1 MIKSKHIKG
10 IQGLLGSKGTL
21 KITEEQWFMLSAMIV
36 NVGNYLYNLIIG
48 RMLGPVGFADA
59 SLLVTMLLVL
69 SFLAMTFQ
77 LTAAKFTAEMDEAK
91 SHSLLKSM
99 NRFGLIIG
107 MVIMLGVSTFAR
119 SLQQFF
125 QSETM
130 WMYVI
135 FAMSV
140 PLYFLM
146 SIGRG
151 YVQGSRSFTKLSMS
165 YQLEML
171 IRLCGTVALLRLL
184 NVEPGISISLGI
196 LASIALGS
204 LPIRKRT
211 NDRAME
217 SFSLTKTLWVF
228 AAYTLMYELS
238 QVLINNT
245 DILLVKHYFSAEEAG
260 LYAALAMIG
269 RVVFFIAWM
278 FAMILLPHVIAAE
291 KAGKDSRTLLWKY
304 VSYTSVLGAII
315 TGASYLIP
323 EVIVHILFGSAYTEI
338 APLLWLYALATSL
351 FAVANMFAYYF
362 LSRSMYRPI
371 YLTFIVGLLQVIGLI
386 AFHASLYQVV
396 ILQVVLMAIL
406 LMVQVAHYIHY
417 SKSVIKRRYIGTV
430 LSLTETELPLT
441 EDKL

>member
-1 MIKSKHIKG
+1 
-10 IQGLLGSKGTL
+10 
-21 KITEEQWFMLSAMIV
+21 MLSAMIV

-77 LTAAKFTAEMDEAK
+77 LTAAKFSAEMDKVERQ
-91 SHSLLKSM
+91 SM
-99 NRFGLIIG
+99 VSSMGRYALGIGL
-107 MVIMLGVSTFAR
+107 VISFSVIFYSR

-125 QSETM
+125 QSEST
-130 WMYVI
+130 WMYII
-135 FAMSV
+135 FALSI

-151 YVQGSRSFTKLSMS
+151 YVQGVRSFRRLSMS

-171 IRLCGTVALLRLL
+171 VRLCGTVALLRLL

-196 LASIALGS
+196 LASVALGNI
-204 LPIRKRT
+204 PIR
-211 NDRAME
+211 NRALKPLTG
-217 SFSLTKTLWVF
+217 SNRLTKTIWVF
-228 AAYTLMYELS
+228 AMYTLFYELS

-245 DILLVKHYFSAEEAG
+245 DILLVKHYFSAHEAG

-278 FAMILLPHVIAAE
+278 FAMVLLPHVIAAE
-291 KAGKDSRTLLWKY
+291 KAGKDSRVLLWRY
-304 VSYTSVLGAII
+304 VAYIAILGAII
-315 TGASYLIP
+315 TGTSYLIP
-323 EVIVHILFGSAYTEI
+323 NLIVQILFGSAYIGI

-362 LSRSMYRPI
+362 LSRSIYGPI
-371 YLTFIVGLLQVIGLI
+371 YLTFIVGLLQVVGLVV
-386 AFHASLYQVV
+386 FHDTLHQVV
-396 ILQVVLMAIL
+396 ILQVALMGTL
-406 LMVQVAHYIHY
+406 LVAQVGHYAHYCKATNLSRPID
-417 SKSVIKRRYIGTV
+417 RRLPLVDTD
-430 LSLTETELPLT
+430 LPLT

>member
-1 MIKSKHIKG
+1 
-10 IQGLLGSKGTL
+10 
-21 KITEEQWFMLSAMIV
+21 
-36 NVGNYLYNLIIG
+36 
-48 RMLGPVGFADA
+48 
-59 SLLVTMLLVL
+59 
-69 SFLAMTFQ
+69 
-77 LTAAKFTAEMDEAK
+77 
-91 SHSLLKSM
+91 
-99 NRFGLIIG
+99 
-107 MVIMLGVSTFAR
+107 MLGVSILAG

-135 FAMSV
+135 FAMSI

-151 YVQGSRSFTKLSMS
+151 YVQGIRSFTKLSMS

-184 NVEPGISISLGI
+184 DVEPGISISLGI
-196 LASIALGS
+196 LASVALGN
-204 LPIRKRT
+204 LPIRNT
-211 NDRAME
+211 TLDRAKG
-217 SFSLTKTLWVF
+217 SFNITKTLWVF
-228 AAYTLMYELS
+228 AMYTLVYELS

-291 KAGKDSRTLLWKY
+291 KAGKDSKVLLWKY
-304 VSYTSVLGAII
+304 VGYTSVLGATI
-315 TGASYLIP
+315 TGASYLMP
-323 EVIVHILFGSAYTEI
+323 DLIVQILFGSAYMEI

-362 LSRSMYRPI
+362 LSRSTYGPI
-371 YLTFIVGLLQVIGLI
+371 YLTFIVGFLQVIGLI
-386 AFHASLYQVV
+386 AFHETLYQVV
-396 ILQVVLMAIL
+396 ILQVVLMAML
-406 LMVQVAHYIHY
+406 LVAQVGHYIHY
-417 SKSVIKRRYIGTV
+417 CKTSSVSGSID
-430 LSLTETELPLT
+430 TELPLIDSELPLT
-441 EDKL
+441 EDNQ

>member
-1 MIKSKHIKG
+1 
-10 IQGLLGSKGTL
+10 
-21 KITEEQWFMLSAMIV
+21 MLSAMIV

-77 LTAAKFTAEMDEAK
+77 LTTAKFTAETDGIE
-91 SHSLLKSM
+91 SQSM
-99 NRFGLIIG
+99 VSSMSRYALIIG
-107 MVIMLGVSTFAR
+107 LVISFSVMSFSE
-119 SLQQFF
+119 SLQEFF
-125 QSETM
+125 QSESR

-135 FAMSV
+135 FALSI

-151 YVQGSRSFTKLSMS
+151 YVQGVRSFSKLSMS

-171 IRLCGTVALLRLL
+171 VRLCGTVALLQLL
-184 NVEPGISISLGI
+184 DVEPGISISLGI
-196 LASIALGS
+196 VASVVLGGI
-204 LPIRKRT
+204 PIRNSIKPLKGSNRI
-211 NDRAME
+211 
-217 SFSLTKTLWVF
+217 TKTLWVF
-228 AAYTLMYELS
+228 AMYTLVYELS

-245 DILLVKHYFSAEEAG
+245 DILLVRHYFSAQEAG

-278 FAMILLPHVIAAE
+278 FAMVLLPHVIAAE
-291 KAGKDSRTLLWKY
+291 KAGKDSRTLLWRY
-304 VSYTSVLGAII
+304 VAYTSVLSIII
-315 TGASYLIP
+315 TGASYLMP
-323 EVIVHILFGSAYTEI
+323 NLIVQILFGSAFIGI

-362 LSRSMYRPI
+362 LSRSIYGPI
-371 YLTFIVGLLQVIGLI
+371 YLTFIVGLLQVIGLVV
-386 AFHASLYQVV
+386 FHDTLHQVV
-396 ILQVVLMAIL
+396 ILQVVLMGTL
-406 LMVQVAHYIHY
+406 LVAQVGHYIHY
-417 SKSVIKRRYIGTV
+417 CKGALVSGPIEARLPIADSN
-430 LSLTETELPLT
+430 LPLT